1 MIEARHSAKMYV
13 KENIKQV
20 GTSWH
25 LPMPELAAYPGAVP
39 LMIGKDPMKPAFRAP
54 LYLQELLYEFN
65 LEVAR
70 RQKEEPALAAAE
82 GAEPGAMT
90 GLKDR
95 VKRTPLGILPRTRVP
110 YCAPCSPNTYPTCR
124 HSANLVSSPCTVPF

>member
-1 MIEARHSAKMYV
+1 MIEARHSAKTYV
-13 KENIKQV
+13 KENIKRV

-39 LMIGKDPMKPAFRAP
+39 LMIGKDAMKPAFRAP

-70 RQKEEPALAAAE
+70 RQKEEPALTA
-82 GAEPGAMT
+82 
-90 GLKDR
+90 
-95 VKRTPLGILPRTRVP
+95 TRVP
-110 YCAPCSPNTYPTCR
+110 SR
-124 HSANLVSSPCTVPF
+124 ER

>member
-1 MIEARHSAKMYV
+1 MRI
-13 KENIKQV
+13 
-20 GTSWH
+20 
-25 LPMPELAAYPGAVP
+25 LPTLDGIIISNVRGQRLNTLAAYPGAVP

-70 RQKEEPALAAAE
+70 RQKEEPALTADE

-90 GLKDR
+90 GLRDL
-95 VKRTPLGILPRTRVP
+95 LGILSRTRGVP
-110 YCAPCSPNTYPTCR
+110 YCAPCSPNTCPTCR
-124 HSANLVSSPCTVPF
+124 R